1 MKSSKT
7 FIIFFLIGI
16 LSSCS
21 LFEPASPIGSY
32 IHIDS
37 VSVSSEYTT
46 QGSNSSRIT
55 DAWVF
60 YDNQYLGTFPL
71 PADIPL
77 IGEGSH
83 SVIVKGGI
91 MLNGIAASR
100 AAYPKYTSYSE
111 TVNLVAGKSVTIKPQ
126 VTYGSAVQFPQIED
140 FDDAS
145 LSLVS
150 TTTGTVPLSITPA
163 NDPNAFEGNSG
174 FVTLDSNHPVLE
186 VASSTT
192 LLLPLA
198 SPTYVELD
206 YKTESD
212 FVIGIFETTTSGIIK
227 TDLLNVRATQSWK
240 KIYLAVS
247 DLGGVTLEG
256 IDYKIYLHADKPSGQ
271 TTSRLYFDN
280 LKVVY

>member
-1 MKSSKT
+1 MKPINVISL
-7 FIIFFLIGI
+7 IIITGALN
-16 LSSCS
+16 SCS
-21 LFEPASPIGSY
+21 LFEPASPVGSY

-37 VSVSSEYTT
+37 ISISTEYTT

-55 DAWVF
+55 DAWIF
-60 YDNQYLGTFPL
+60 YDNAYLGTFPL

-77 IGEGSH
+77 IGDGNH
-83 SVIVKGGI
+83 AITVKAGI
-91 MLNGIAASR
+91 MENGIAASR
-100 AAYPKYTSYSE
+100 AAYPKYTSYYE
-111 TVNLVAGKSVTIKPQ
+111 NVNLIAGKSVTIKPQ
-126 VTYGSAVQFPQIED
+126 VTYGAAILFPQIED

-150 TTTGTVPLSITPA
+150 TTTGTIPLSITPA

-174 FVTLDSNHPVLE
+174 FVILDSNHPTLE
-186 VASSTT
+186 VASSTP

-198 SPTYVELD
+198 TPTYLELD

-212 FVIGIFETTTSGIIK
+212 FVIGIFATTTSGILK
-227 TDLLNVRATQSWK
+227 TDLLNVRATQLWK

-247 DLGGVTLEG
+247 DLGGVTLDG
-256 IDYKIYLHADKPSGQ
+256 LDYKIYIHADKPSGQ
-271 TTSRLYFDN
+271 TTSKLYFDN